1 MPDKETLTVREATIN
16 EFADR
21 LIRYYEKMSG
31 RTHAMMVAFCVNEIR
46 RELIEKGKNNDSI
59 CDKA

>member
-1 MPDKETLTVREATIN
+1 MLDKETLTVRETTIN

-46 RELIEKGKNNDSI
+46 RELIEKGKSNESI

>member
-46 RELIEKGKNNDSI
+46 DELIKKGKTDEEHTV
-59 CDKA
+59 

>member
-46 RELIEKGKNNDSI
+46 DELIKKEKTDEKHTV
-59 CDKA
+59 